1 MCYDFKEEKM
11 KYDNLSMPLGV
22 HEIAKLLNVKPD
34 TVSSWQLRKIF
45 PKPDAYINDNN
56 TRVWKLQTVFDWA
69 RSTGRNNRK
78 FRNYGDAGEF
88 MVKSSLFNGHN
99 AGSEARTSNPTN
111 TDDTLNY
118 AQNIG
123 SYNAQELN

>member
-78 FRNYGDAGEF
+78 FQNYGDAGQF
-88 MVKSSLFNGHN
+88 MVSSQPANM
-99 AGSEARTSNPTN
+99 TPNPTN

>member
-1 MCYDFKEEKM
+1 M

-69 RSTGRNNRK
+69 RNTGRNNRK
-78 FRNYGDAGEF
+78 FENYGDAGRF
-88 MVKSSLFNGHN
+88 MVSMLPAPS
-99 AGSEARTSNPTN
+99 TSNSAN
-111 TDDTLNY
+111 ADDTLNY

>member
-1 MCYDFKEEKM
+1 M

-22 HEIAKLLNVKPD
+22 HEISILLDVKPD

-45 PKPDAYINDNN
+45 PKPDAYINDKK

-78 FRNYGDAGEF
+78 FQNYGDAGAF
-88 MVKSSLFNGHN
+88 MVNVASTIK
-99 AGSEARTSNPTN
+99 TSNPTN
-111 TDDTLNY
+111 TDNPLNF
-118 AQNIG
+118 AHNIG

>member
-88 MVKSSLFNGHN
+88 MVSSRPANM
-99 AGSEARTSNPTN
+99 TPNPTN

>member
-78 FRNYGDAGEF
+78 FANYGDAGAF
-88 MVKSSLFNGHN
+88 MVSKVPAATTSS
-99 AGSEARTSNPTN
+99 PTN
-111 TDDTLNY
+111 TGDTLNY

-123 SYNAQELN
+123 SYNAEELN

>member
-1 MCYDFKEEKM
+1 M

-88 MVKSSLFNGHN
+88 MVSSRPANM
-99 AGSEARTSNPTN
+99 TPNPTN

>member
-1 MCYDFKEEKM
+1 M

-69 RSTGRNNRK
+69 RST
-78 FRNYGDAGEF
+78 
-88 MVKSSLFNGHN
+88 
-99 AGSEARTSNPTN
+99 
-111 TDDTLNY
+111 LNY

>member
-1 MCYDFKEEKM
+1 M

-45 PKPDAYINDNN
+45 PKPDAYINDNK

-78 FRNYGDAGEF
+78 FQNYGDAGQF
-88 MVKSSLFNGHN
+88 MV
-99 AGSEARTSNPTN
+99 ARVPVATTPNPTN
-111 TDDTLNY
+111 TSDTLNY